1 MKKLVIALMAF
12 ALVIT
17 LAGCGGGGGGSSYHL
32 DYGDKGAGLKDYG
45 DGRDL
50 TPIKK
55 AYDGIKTELAKYS
68 VSNDAEG
75 KNRTA
80 AIMYYISNKYS
91 GGVYKHKNGETRDMR
106 EAKDVEKRL
115 LELIGGKQFEGLL
128 VLPVKT
134 NDGCTATEATEQTT
148 LHVDSLTLDG
158 GTTLKNQDYTLPL
171 KWKKEDNGEWK
182 IVSGFDELAKN
193 RNDR

>member
-1 MKKLVIALMAF
+1 M
-12 ALVIT
+12 
-17 LAGCGGGGGGSSYHL
+17 
-32 DYGDKGAGLKDYG
+32 DYGDEGAGLKDYG

-55 AYDGIKTELAKYS
+55 AYDGIKTELAKYNT
-68 VSNDAEG
+68 SNDPEG
-75 KNRTA
+75 KERTA
-80 AIMYYISNKYS
+80 AIMYYISEKYS
-91 GGVYKHKNGETRDMR
+91 GGVYKHKDGKTRDMSKP
-106 EAKDVEKRL
+106 ANVEKRL
-115 LELIGGKQFEGLL
+115 LELIGDKKFEGLL

-134 NDGCTATEATEQTT
+134 DDGCTATEATEQTT

-171 KWKKEDNGEWK
+171 KWKKEDNGDWK

-193 RNDR
+193 RNDK